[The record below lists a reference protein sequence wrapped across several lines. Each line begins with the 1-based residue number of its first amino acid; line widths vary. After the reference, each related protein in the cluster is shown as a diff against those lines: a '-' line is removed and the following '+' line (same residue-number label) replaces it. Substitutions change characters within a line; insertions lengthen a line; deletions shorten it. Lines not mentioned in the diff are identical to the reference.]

1 MTFPTHDWSRAEERP
16 KPSVSTGASRV
27 DVHRLTRILESL
39 LFGRAVP
46 QLPDWSYRTWYRV
59 LQYPDLNPRAH
70 EVTRDLGRRRDDVLG
85 HPAVR
90 DLVHFAGT
98 RRRDDLSAGAAA
110 ALVAITP
117 KLARP
122 HESVFDVVDLVRV
135 VLAEIDAAQP
145 VISSWRRV
153 GRTQLVAEPDLLAA
167 IEPDP
172 PETEN
177 PLLPLVVRV
186 LLTLATDD
194 VDPLLCARAEA
205 AVVQA
210 GDWWARHSMP
220 VPTSLDG
227 PALPGV
233 VPAQRLRDSERI
245 SAHVSDAAMLHL
257 VAGPHPGRSRP
268 CQVAWRRGLTFWAA
282 ASLWAGGVERPSREA
297 VRWWQ
302 SQLASVSRQKCGGQ
316 RETADVPMTAAS

>member
-1 MTFPTHDWSRAEERP
+1 MTLPTHDCSLAEERL
-16 KPSVSTGASRV
+16 KPSVSAGASRV

-46 QLPDWSYRTWYRV
+46 QLPDWSYRTWYRA
-59 LQYPDLNPRAH
+59 LQYPELNPRAH
-70 EVTRDLGRRRDDVLG
+70 EVTRALGRRRDEILG
-85 HPAVR
+85 HPVVR
-90 DLVHFAGT
+90 DLVNFAGT
-98 RRRDDLSAGAAA
+98 RRWDDLNAGAAA

-117 KLARP
+117 ELTRS
-122 HESVFDVVDLVRV
+122 HESVFAVSDLVRV
-135 VLAEIDAAQP
+135 VLAEIDAAPP
-145 VISSWRRV
+145 VISSWRWV

-177 PLLPLVVRV
+177 PLLPLVVRG
-186 LLTLATDD
+186 LLRLATDD
-194 VDPLLCARAEA
+194 VEPLLGTRAEA

-227 PALPGV
+227 PPLPGI

-257 VAGPHPGRSRP
+257 VTGPHPGRSRP
-268 CQVAWRRGLTFWAA
+268 CQVAWRRGLTFWTA
-282 ASLWAGGVERPSREA
+282 ASLLEGRVLCPPREA

-302 SQLASVSRQKCGGQ
+302 SQLAAVSRQKYGGK
-316 RETADVPMTAAS
+316 RGAADTPVTVAS